1 MTPPQDSS
9 PLWPSVVTVALTGTS
24 FLAGLLV
31 GHRLRRPWR
40 RLVMVAK
47 TGPTK
52 MVLVVQGNLKMGR
65 GKLAAQC
72 CHGTLA
78 AYRRAQRCHP
88 ELLQAWEDTGQAK
101 VVLKVDTEQEML
113 KVAEEAE
120 RQGVGVAVVRMRAG
134 PRYPVAP

>member
-1 MTPPQDSS
+1 MISKTGCLEKHYAIQDSS

-78 AYRRAQRCHP
+78 AYRRGRCRP
-88 ELLQAWEDTGQAK
+88 LEREQ
-101 VVLKVDTEQEML
+101 VL
-113 KVAEEAE
+113 
-120 RQGVGVAVVRMRAG
+120 
-134 PRYPVAP
+134 